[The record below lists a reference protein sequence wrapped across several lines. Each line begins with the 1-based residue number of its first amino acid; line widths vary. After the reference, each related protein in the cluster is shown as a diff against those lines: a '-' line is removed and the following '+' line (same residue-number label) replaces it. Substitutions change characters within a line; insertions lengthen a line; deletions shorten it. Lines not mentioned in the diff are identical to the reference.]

1 MWRIFICV
9 ISVLFVPLANAEVAA
24 LKPDSG
30 HINLFPVELNHP
42 AKRKPTVQWK
52 FSHPAPPNSQ
62 VPPILQSGFDWLQAE
77 TAGELYIK
85 MYGGGTLYGV
95 RGGFKAVRAGIADYG
110 TCYTAIEP
118 KGFELTHTTRAPYL
132 LPDSP
137 YLSALILRRLST
149 DYLKDEFER
158 RGVYMGYSALM
169 RPLSIL
175 SKDPIRTPK
184 DLQGKKIGS
193 YLGAFNAD
201 KALSFTEV
209 RVPFPD
215 LYTAL
220 QQGVIDAV
228 LWIDFG
234 MVPYKLYEQAKHFTD
249 ISVSHISF
257 DTCIN
262 KRSFDSLADTQK
274 QKLYELQQRLPLAI
288 THEMYEYSKIARQQL
303 QANGVTVHKL
313 TPEDKKQWRD
323 AFKPVTDNWLETC
336 DSTNKG
342 CRKLVAEVKRLIGE
356 YGHLSD
362 KQLVDLLLK
371 EQIKG
376 VIDF

>member
-1 MWRIFICV
+1 MWRFLLCAL
-9 ISVLFVPLANAEVAA
+9 SVLASMVASA
-24 LKPDSG
+24 D
-30 HINLFPVELNHP
+30 IDIFPMDVNH
-42 AKRKPTVQWK
+42 AVTSKATAQWK

-62 VPPILQSGFDWLQAE
+62 LPPILQSGFDWLQAE
-77 TAGELYIK
+77 TSGELLIK

-110 TCYTAIEP
+110 TCYTIIEP

-132 LPDSP
+132 LPENP
-137 YLSALILRRLST
+137 YLSAFILRRLSAR
-149 DYLKDEFER
+149 YLKDEFER
-158 RGVYMGYSALM
+158 RGVHMGYSALM

-175 SKDPIRTPK
+175 SKDPIRSPE
-184 DLQGKKIGS
+184 DLRGKKIGS

-220 QQGVIDAV
+220 QQGVIDGV

-257 DTCIN
+257 ETCIN
-262 KRSFDSLADTQK
+262 KKSFARLPTNLKQSLV
-274 QKLYELQQRLPLAI
+274 ELQNRLPLAI
-288 THEMYEYSKIARQQL
+288 THEMYEYSKIAKKQL
-303 QANGVTVHKL
+303 QAHGVTIHEL
-313 TPEDKKQWRD
+313 STDAKKQWRA
-323 AFKPVTDNWLETC
+323 AFKPVTDQWLATC
-336 DSTNKG
+336 DQTEKD
-342 CRKLVAEVKRLIGE
+342 CRGVAAEIKKLSSD
-356 YGHLSD
+356 YSHLSD
-362 KQLVDLLLK
+362 EELVKLMLNTPS
-371 EQIKG
+371 KG